1 MQAWQQKKF
10 ASDLADE
17 SASFV
22 KSVAGRKHIWRSIR
36 VLAAVDFRNVE
47 TGKKEPCL
55 RWVEIL
61 AMGFEMSVSQ
71 LMRGSGRLML

>member
-1 MQAWQQKKF
+1 MREWQQKKF

-17 SASFV
+17 SASSV
-22 KSVAGRKHIWRSIR
+22 RSVAGTQTY
-36 VLAAVDFRNVE
+36 LAVHTGLGRPFISNVE

-55 RWVEIL
+55 RSVEIL

-71 LMRGSGRLML
+71 LMRGV